1 MVLPQHAVFAAA
13 RRTRPLFAATT
24 IEKIRDALLARD
36 SSYASS
42 YALVAESRMPFSTA
56 GDEHDNNTRQQRK
69 NKAEKIVVDLSRQTT
84 QNRANEPMMM
94 ILYTCVK
101 CETRSAKAFS
111 KRAYE
116 KGIVIVTCPGC
127 EAKHLIA
134 DNLGWFPSS
143 SSSVGMSEGQEDGNG
158 RNIEDIARERGISF
172 VRRHVAFGDGKDS
185 SDNHA
190 TLEFNGQEDDGT

>member
-1 MVLPQHAVFAAA
+1 MNDDGD
-13 RRTRPLFAATT
+13 TT
-24 IEKIRDALLARD
+24 K
-36 SSYASS
+36 
-42 YALVAESRMPFSTA
+42 
-56 GDEHDNNTRQQRK
+56 QQQKKK
-69 NKAEKIVVDLSRQTT
+69 NGAEKIVVDLSRHTT
-84 QNRANEPMMM
+84 QNRTENEPMMM
-94 ILYTCVK
+94 ILYTCGK

-134 DNLGWFPSS
+134 DNLGWFSS
-143 SSSVGMSEGQEDGNG
+143 SSSSFRGISEEGQQEEQEEGSG

-172 VRRHVAFGDGKDS
+172 VRRHVAFGEED

-190 TLEFNGQEDDGT
+190 TYPSGFGFSL